1 MVDLKS
7 PAMLEVQHLGVH
19 FETPDGRLDAVRDLS
34 FSLSKGQTFGIV
46 GESGSGKSQSMLA
59 ILGLLAAGGHATG
72 AAHFEGRDLLRLA
85 PHELNRIRG
94 NRIAMIFQDPM
105 TSLNPYLTIERQMTE
120 VLEVQKNA
128 TPRAARSRAQT
139 MLEAV
144 QIADPVRCLKGYP
157 HQFSGGMRQRIM
169 IAMALLCEPDLL
181 IADEPT
187 TALDVTV
194 QAQIV
199 GLLRR
204 LQHDFGTGILM
215 ITHDLGLVAGLCDE
229 IMVMYGGR
237 IMEQGSAQA
246 LFDGPSHPY
255 TLALLNAAPRLHG
268 EQDALIAIPGAPP
281 NLANMPPGCPFAPR
295 CPLADTRCNLAPELV
310 GESHQRAC
318 HRPSAEVSIQGIQ
331 AAQPTQPTQL
341 IQPQLIGTLEGID
354 ALNIPLLR
362 VRDLQVGFPVRRG
375 DWPWSPGVTLRAVRG
390 VSFDLQAG
398 ETLGVVGE
406 SGCGKSTLARALLN
420 LVPFQAESLRW
431 FDQELA
437 PKSAVAANAG
447 ITAGLTAAL
456 TSDATASSQAWLEVR
471 RQVQMVFQDPL
482 ASLDPRM
489 NILQILSEP
498 LRTHEPGLTAA
509 DRLDRVC
516 ALIERVGLDRHQ
528 LDRYP
533 HEFSGGQC
541 QRIGIAR
548 ALILRPRVI
557 VCDEPVSALD
567 VSIQAQ
573 IINLLR
579 DLQQE
584 FGLALIFIAHDLTVI
599 RHVSQRVLVMYLGQV
614 VETGTRAALFD
625 NPQHPY
631 TRALL
636 ASVPVPDPKIERHRA
651 STALVGELPSPLDP
665 PSGCAFRT
673 RCPIAQDQCAQSSPV
688 LALKGR
694 PQGSGQTQAAC
705 WLA

>member
-1 MVDLKS
+1 MVDLTPPS
-7 PAMLEVQHLGVH
+7 MLQVKHLGVH

-34 FSLSKGQTFGIV
+34 FSLAKGQTFGIV

-59 ILGLLAAGGHATG
+59 ILGLLAAGGHAAG
-72 AAHFEGRDLLRLA
+72 EAHFEGRDLLRMA

-120 VLEVQKNA
+120 VLEIQKNA
-128 TPRAARSRAQT
+128 TPRAARSRAQA

-229 IMVMYGGR
+229 VMVMYGGR

-268 EQDALIAIPGAPP
+268 EQEALIAIPGAPP
-281 NLANMPPGCPFAPR
+281 NLAHMPPGCPFAPR
-295 CPLADTRCNLAPELV
+295 CRLADARCNLAPELA
-310 GESHQRAC
+310 GERQRRAC
-318 HRPSAEVSIQGIQ
+318 HRPSDEVSIQGIQ
-331 AAQPTQPTQL
+331 GIL
-341 IQPQLIGTLEGID
+341 EIQPQRAGASDGITALDNTTL
-354 ALNIPLLR
+354 LQ
-362 VRDLQVGFPVRRG
+362 VRDLQVGFPVRGG

-398 ETLGVVGE
+398 ETLGIVGE
-406 SGCGKSTLARALLN
+406 SGCGKSTLARALMN
-420 LVPFQAESLRW
+420 LVPFRAQSLRW
-431 FDQELA
+431 FDQEMS
-437 PKSAVAANAG
+437 PTSA
-447 ITAGLTAAL
+447 
-456 TSDATASSQAWLEVR
+456 ASPSTQDWLQVR

-498 LRTHEPGLTAA
+498 LRTHEPSLTAG

-516 ALIERVGLDRHQ
+516 ELIERVGLDRHQ

-548 ALILRPRVI
+548 ALILKPRVI
-557 VCDEPVSALD
+557 ICDEPVSALD

-579 DLQQE
+579 DLQQA
-584 FGLALIFIAHDLTVI
+584 FGLALVFIAHDLTVI

-614 VETGTRAALFD
+614 VEVGPRTALFN
-625 NPQHPY
+625 NPRHPY

-673 RCPIAQDQCAQSSPV
+673 RCPIAQDRCAQSSPA
-688 LALKGR
+688 LAFEEGFE
-694 PQGSGQTQAAC
+694 GSGQSQAAC
-705 WLA
+705 WFA